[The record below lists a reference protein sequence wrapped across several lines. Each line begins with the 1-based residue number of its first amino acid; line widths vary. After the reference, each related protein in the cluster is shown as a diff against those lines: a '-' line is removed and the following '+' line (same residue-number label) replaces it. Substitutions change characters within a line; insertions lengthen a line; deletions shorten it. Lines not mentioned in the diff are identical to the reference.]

1 METIVRNDHAYTL
14 ELRSQAELSAVPVH
28 VETVTGDISELI
40 EESYIRGV
48 LSEAF
53 PAEPERLEAT
63 VTPLCSHEPLVDKVQ
78 VRLEAGLNGQQ
89 VEYTCD
95 FPAGRWVR
103 SAQLAALRLREE
115 GTLSDDQSAY
125 RALLAVKDPQPT
137 PLEVP
142 PLQPPP
148 VFEQTLED
156 FGVRELIP
164 GSLTPDRPLLVNQR
178 LAADMVRLC
187 EEADTTETGG
197 AVLGKI
203 LRLPE
208 PLPGSNTRIVT
219 IFSATVEDTRH
230 EGAPLSIRF
239 SPQALA
245 EAAKF
250 ADLRGFGET
259 VQTVFH
265 THGWSKSC
273 GKCNQNPK
281 CPLAECRHVSVQDY
295 QLLES
300 LFSSKATLMPIA
312 GRRLGEEGKRPVLEI
327 HAWRGGEMRPIR
339 WQEYRD

>member
-1 METIVRNDHAYTL
+1 V
-14 ELRSQAELSAVPVH
+14 Q
-28 VETVTGDISELI
+28 TVTDDISDLI
-40 EESYIRGV
+40 EESYMRGV
-48 LSEAF
+48 LGEVF
-53 PAEPERLEAT
+53 PADPERVEAT
-63 VTPLCSHEPLVDKVQ
+63 VTPICSHEPLVDKVQ
-78 VRLEAGLNGQQ
+78 VRLEVGLNGQRA
-89 VEYTCD
+89 EYTCD

-115 GTLSDDQSAY
+115 GTLGQEQSAY
-125 RALLAVKDPQPT
+125 RALLAVKNPRQSA
-137 PLEVP
+137 LKVP
-142 PLQPPP
+142 PLQAPP
-148 VFEQTLED
+148 VFDQTLED
-156 FGVRELIP
+156 FGVRELLA
-164 GSLTPDRPLLVNQR
+164 GKLAPDRPLLVNER

-208 PLPGSNTRIVT
+208 PLPGTNTRIVT
-219 IFSATVEDTRH
+219 VFSATVEDPRH
-230 EGAPLSIRF
+230 EGAPLSVRF

-245 EAAKF
+245 EAAKI

-281 CPLAECRHVSVQDY
+281 CPLAECSHVSVQDY

-327 HAWRGGEMRPIR
+327 HAWQGGQMLPIG